1 MINFIG
7 FIVFFLGGIWLLGI
21 AHELPDFQ
29 GLVFSGGVIAVC
41 LALAI
46 ILHAP
51 GGATRTKIP

>member
-7 FIVFFLGGIWLLGI
+7 FIVLFLGGMWLLGI
-21 AHELPDFQ
+21 AHELPEFQ
-29 GLVFSGGVIAVC
+29 GVVFSGGVLAIC

-51 GGATRTKIP
+51 GGATRTKHP